1 MPDSIKRFIAD
12 SVLQPDEIGESPCEV
27 HSFRRGNELYFLK
40 TSPAIYA
47 GTTYSV
53 LREAGVLQWLSGKL
67 KVPEVMVTA
76 QDEDREYM
84 ITRAV
89 PAVPLAELI
98 GTKRPVPDLFH
109 EALRQVQSV
118 PIADCPFDSGV
129 AMRLK
134 ELAFLLSQGLIDE
147 DYDFEAWP
155 GISTPQDLLTHL
167 HATVPHEDLVFS
179 HGDLGDSNI
188 FVTDNDELHFID
200 LGRGGK
206 ADRWLDIAF
215 VHRNLREEISARSG
229 ADFLSR
235 LPVADRPAKR
245 IFFEQLDELF

>member
-47 GTTYSV
+47 DTTYSV
-53 LREAGVLQWLSGKL
+53 LREAAVLQWLAGRL
-67 KVPEVMVTA
+67 NVAEVIVTA
-76 QDEDREYM
+76 QDDEREYM

-89 PAVPLAELI
+89 PGVPLAELI
-98 GTKRPVPDLFH
+98 GTKGPVLELFH
-109 EALRQVQSV
+109 EALRQMQSV
-118 PIADCPFDSGV
+118 PIADCPFDSCAAV
-129 AMRLK
+129 RLN
-134 ELAFLLSQGLIDE
+134 ELAFLLGQGLIDE
-147 DYDFEAWP
+147 DYDFEAWS
-155 GISTPQDLLTHL
+155 GISTPQDLLAHL
-167 HATVPHEDLVFS
+167 HATAPQEDLIFS

-215 VHRNLREEISARSG
+215 IHRNLREDISARS
-229 ADFLSR
+229 ATTFLR
-235 LPVADRPAKR
+235 LLNQPDQPAKR
-245 IFFEQLDELF
+245 TFFEQLDELF